1 MERESGWLLG
11 ALALR
16 QTMTLGVDLDVEALL
31 RLRHLAYRMRDIRTL
46 PRSTMPGDIIHR
58 RRGRGLEVHDVR
70 PWSEGDDI
78 RHLDQNATARTG
90 VPHTK
95 TYFDERERSILLVA
109 DFRPSMLFGTRRAFR
124 SVAGAEA
131 LTMLGWRGVGRG
143 GRVGLLAANALGTR
157 FSRQGR
163 GERTMIAHV
172 GALAGAHRE
181 ALDDRSERDPPL
193 ADQLETAERLAGTG
207 STIVVATALDAPGA
221 RFDDVVLRI
230 TQRHD
235 LVFLLV
241 EDEFEREPP
250 PGDYPFTTAEGES
263 GWLRIDKGQK
273 RGARDTIASLRRLGA
288 QAARLSAA
296 VGAEQS
302 VPVLEQIDG

>member
-1 MERESGWLLG
+1 MIS
-11 ALALR
+11 
-16 QTMTLGVDLDVEALL
+16 GVDLDVEALL
-31 RLRHLAYRMRDIRTL
+31 SLRHLAYRMRDTRTV

-124 SVAGAEA
+124 SVAAAEA
-131 LTMLGWRGVGRG
+131 LAMLGWRGVGRG
-143 GRVGLLAANALGTR
+143 GRVGLLAANAHGTH

-163 GERTMIAHV
+163 GERAMIALI
-172 GALAGAHRE
+172 GTLSEAHRA
-181 ALDDRSERDPPL
+181 ALDDRSEIDP
-193 ADQLETAERLAGTG
+193 TLAGVLDTATTLAATG
-207 STIVVATALDAPGA
+207 STIIVATGLDQTGPD
-221 RFDDVVLRI
+221 FDDAVLRS
-230 TQRHD
+230 TRRHD

-241 EDEFEREPP
+241 EDAFERDPP
-250 PGDYPFTTAEGES
+250 LGDYPFSTAEGQS
-263 GWLRIDKGQK
+263 GWLRIDKAQK
-273 RGARDTIASLRRLGA
+273 RRQDNEARIADRIARLRRLGA
-288 QAARLSAA
+288 QSVRVAAEVAP
-296 VGAEQS
+296 EHS
-302 VPVLEQIDG
+302 VQLLEQIDG

>member
-1 MERESGWLLG
+1 
-11 ALALR
+11 
-16 QTMTLGVDLDVEALL
+16 MTPGVDLDVEALL
-31 RLRHLAYRMRDIRTL
+31 KLRHLAYRMRDIRTA
-46 PRSTMPGDIIHR
+46 PRSTMPGDIIHK

-131 LTMLGWRGVGRG
+131 LAMLGWRGVGRG
-143 GRVGLLAANALGTR
+143 GRVGLLCTGARGTR

-163 GERTMIAHV
+163 GERAMIAHV
-172 GALAGAHRE
+172 GALVEAHRE
-181 ALDDRSERDPPL
+181 ALADRAERDPPL
-193 ADQLETAERLAGTG
+193 ADQLETAERLASTG
-207 STIVVATALDAPGA
+207 STIVVATALDAPGKG
-221 RFDDVVLRI
+221 FDDVVLRL
-230 TQRHD
+230 TRRHD
-235 LVFLLV
+235 LVFLLI
-241 EDEFEREPP
+241 EDAFERDPL

-263 GWLRIDKGQK
+263 GWLRIGK
-273 RGARDTIASLRRLGA
+273 ARASGPDRIAALRRLGA
-288 QAARLSAA
+288 QAARVAA
-296 VGAEQS
+296 SLPAESS
-302 VPVLEQIDG
+302 VQVLEQVDG